1 MSSVKSLG
9 INSKSHEGI
18 DFSSVK
24 DMNEGMAF
32 KGMVQYAPEE
42 PPHQESPKEAPSHEP
57 ISSSVPSGELS
68 ANKDYVWSFQ
78 KANNVMDELDH
89 HPEVL

>member
-1 MSSVKSLG
+1 M
-9 INSKSHEGI
+9 

-24 DMNEGMAF
+24 DMNEGM
-32 KGMVQYAPEE
+32 VQYAPEE
-42 PPHQESPKEAPSHEP
+42 PLHQESPKEAPSHEP
-57 ISSSVPSGELS
+57 ISSGVPSGELS
-68 ANKDYVWSFQ
+68 ADKDYVWSFQ